1 VRHQAGRRAKLRED
15 QRLLHESLEEEK
27 AADALLTRL
36 AKGEVNQDAL
46 AA

>member
-1 VRHQAGRRAKLRED
+1 MRDD
-15 QRLLHESLEEEK
+15 QSMLHECLEEER
-27 AADALLTRL
+27 ATDALLTRL